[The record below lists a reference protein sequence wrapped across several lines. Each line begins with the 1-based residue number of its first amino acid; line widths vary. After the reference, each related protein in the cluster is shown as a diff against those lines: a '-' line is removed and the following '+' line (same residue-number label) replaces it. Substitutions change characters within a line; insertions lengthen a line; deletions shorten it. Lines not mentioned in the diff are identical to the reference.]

1 MICGTPESPW
11 KPEKFLSGN
20 DRRQQCLFGEI
31 NLDHVDVAFSK
42 NDFIWSDTEKDK
54 FINLLKKEIEFI
66 DDKEEKSIIRQ
77 AKIFTLVLK
86 EVILDQHQKKVSK
99 MQ

>member
-11 KPEKFLSGN
+11 KPEKIFGAGN

-54 FINLLKKEIEFI
+54 FINLLK
-66 DDKEEKSIIRQ
+66 
-77 AKIFTLVLK
+77 
-86 EVILDQHQKKVSK
+86 
-99 MQ
+99 